1 MAIVNSR
8 ERGAIV
14 KLTDAVELLL
24 ARMLVSIGTRS
35 RIDMRHAIASLCLCT
50 AFTAARAIAAPLD
63 VDAAYG
69 SQGVATSTV
78 AVQPAQVGVSFLQ
91 PDGKVI
97 VTVTQGPLFGI
108 HRLSVRR
115 FNADGSVDTGFGES
129 GEVGFSIGG
138 EDTMRK
144 IALQADGKI
153 LLAVDVI
160 ALQPPFLNSSAI
172 VRLTRNGALDSS
184 FNGTGIVQVADF
196 MGAYDLAVQQDGK
209 ILLTGSAIR
218 LPAIISVSTIP
229 LPWYVTRLNA
239 DGSRDATF
247 NQGRS
252 VTSRCIAFAGTRLV
266 LLVQGDGQIVVA
278 GDKVYVSG
286 VANSAFCIERL
297 LPNGNPDPVGFT
309 SAAFGVNFN
318 LQRLL
323 EQPDGKLLAAG
334 GAQAAFGSNG
344 IAVARLL
351 PDLSLD
357 ATYGTDGK
365 AFIPVGVPIGTVFQ
379 SLDFALARDGGLLGM
394 GTQKTS
400 GSQSQEQAQTPV
412 WIRLSP
418 AGEVDATFGALG
430 IARGAEKQR
439 LVGFLRDLEERWLM
453 VSEAALPFGI
463 VNAEITRFQG
473 DRTDRL
479 NVVEFYHARL
489 DHYFITADPGEAAAI
504 DAGSA
509 GPGWVRTGES
519 FKGGGTNFVCRFYGS
534 TSPGPNSHFYTVTPS
549 ECGGLKSLQKTT
561 PASERRWNFEDLD
574 FATTPTSGGNCPV
587 ATVPVYR
594 VYNNGFARG
603 IDSNH
608 RFSTNRA
615 IIDQMVARGWL
626 YEGPQ
631 MCAPQ

>member
-1 MAIVNSR
+1 MRLATT
-8 ERGAIV
+8 
-14 KLTDAVELLL
+14 LTCL
-24 ARMLVSIGTRS
+24 G
-35 RIDMRHAIASLCLCT
+35 IAFAST
-50 AFTAARAIAAPLD
+50 SGIAAPLD
-63 VDAAYG
+63 VDPAYG

-78 AVQPAQVGVSFLQ
+78 AVQPAQVGLSFQQ

-97 VTVTQGPLFGI
+97 VTATLGPFFGI

-115 FNADGSVDTGFGES
+115 FNADGSVDTGFGEN
-129 GEVGFSIGG
+129 GEIGFSIGG
-138 EDTMRK
+138 EDTIRK

-153 LLAVDVI
+153 LLAVEVI
-160 ALQPPFLNSSAI
+160 AVQAPFRNSSAI
-172 VRLTRNGALDSS
+172 VRLTPNGALDSS
-184 FNGTGIVQVADF
+184 FNGTGIAQVADF

-209 ILLTGSAIR
+209 ILLAGSAIR
-218 LPAIISVSTIP
+218 LPSIIVVSTIP

-239 DGSRDATF
+239 DGSRDTSF
-247 NQGRS
+247 NQGQS
-252 VTSRCIAFAGTRLV
+252 VTSRCIAFASTQLV
-266 LLVQGDGQIVVA
+266 LLVQGDGKIVVG

-286 VANSAFCIERL
+286 VANPAFCIERL
-297 LPNGNPDPVGFT
+297 LPNGNPDPTGFA
-309 SAAFGVNFN
+309 SAVLGVNFN

-357 ATYGTDGK
+357 TTYGTDGK
-365 AFIPVGVPIGTVFQ
+365 AFIPVGVPIGTIFQ
-379 SLDFALARDGGLLGM
+379 SLDFALARDGGLVGM
-394 GTQKTS
+394 GTQKAS
-400 GSQSQEQAQTPV
+400 GSQSQEQPQTPV
-412 WIRLSP
+412 WIRLTA
-418 AGEVDATFGALG
+418 AGEVDAAFGALG
-430 IARGAEKQR
+430 IARGTEKQR
-439 LVGFLRDLEERWLM
+439 VVGFLRDLEERWLM
-453 VSEAALPFGI
+453 VSEATLPFGI
-463 VNAEITRFQG
+463 VNAEITRFVG

-479 NVVEFYHARL
+479 NVVEFYHAGL
-489 DHYFITADPGEAAAI
+489 DHYFMTGNPGEAAAI

-549 ECGGLKSLQKTT
+549 ECGSLKSLQKTT
-561 PASERRWNFEDLD
+561 PATERRWNFEDLD

-587 ATVPVYR
+587 STVPVYR